1 MKLSW
6 HRLIITTPNP
16 KNSKYETGADKKFW
30 TAGSQKAQMFVLN
43 SALWHHPH
51 VSSHISVN
59 LHPTLSHSCFGA
71 QAVQNARPQWRDH
84 VNPVAPSVTSRHGRP
99 AAAAKST
106 MFNPP
111 QKYTAQRDPKRVLAG
126 KSARIFESLP
136 PFRFVSQVIQDDW
149 KMLWIL
155 GWDVRCDP
163 FGWTTLTNLTF
174 TDNWNPTTL
183 NKLNSYKFSQK

>member
-16 KNSKYETGADKKFW
+16 TNSKYETGADKKFW

-43 SALWHHPH
+43 SASLSHHPH
-51 VSSHISVN
+51 V
-59 LHPTLSHSCFGA
+59 SCFGA

-99 AAAAKST
+99 AAAAKSA

-111 QKYTAQRDPKRVLAG
+111 KNIQPKGIPKGSLQEKAQGFLKVCRPSALFLKWFRMIG
-126 KSARIFESLP
+126 KCFGSWAETWGVILWGELP
-136 PFRFVSQVIQDDW
+136 WRA
-149 KMLWIL
+149 
-155 GWDVRCDP
+155 
-163 FGWTTLTNLTF
+163 
-174 TDNWNPTTL
+174 
-183 NKLNSYKFSQK
+183 